1 MQICFQTKLA
11 SFPIKLEQSKSG
23 KVFKI
28 TYGLQINTTWSYSE
42 AAALLGQAIMHA
54 AACEGLLD
62 NEAPND

>member
-1 MQICFQTKLA
+1 MRTCFETTGA
-11 SFPIKLEQSKSG
+11 GYPIKLEQSKSG

-28 TYGLQINTTWSYSE
+28 TYGAQIDTTRSYSE

-54 AACEGLLD
+54 AACDGLLD